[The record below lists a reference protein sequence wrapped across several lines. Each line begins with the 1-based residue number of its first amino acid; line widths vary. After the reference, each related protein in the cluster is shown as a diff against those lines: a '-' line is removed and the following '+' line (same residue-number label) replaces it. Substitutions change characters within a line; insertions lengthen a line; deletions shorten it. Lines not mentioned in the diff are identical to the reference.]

1 MEGTPFGRY
10 RLVRVLGRGGMG
22 EVWQAYDT
30 TMNRVVALKVL
41 PANLADDDTYQRR
54 FRREAQM
61 AAGLD
66 EPHIVPIHDF
76 GEIDGRLYVTMR
88 LIEGKTVHELLE
100 DGPLSPQRAVVIVEQ
115 IAAALNAA
123 HRVGLVHGDV
133 KPSNILVTDEDFAY
147 LIDFGIARTAGAT
160 KLTSTGSTI
169 GTLAYMAPERLST
182 DSSDSRADIYA
193 LTCVLHEC
201 LTGAQPFPGDSM
213 ERQVAGHLSLPPP
226 RPSTLRPGVP
236 PGMDQVV
243 ATGMAKN
250 PDNRYATTR
259 DLAAAARAALTAPG
273 MPAVHDQPTAAGS
286 WPPPPPTQ
294 APVPYPATP
303 PMSHQQ
309 WPALPAPAWH
319 PAPTAPQPWWRG
331 PAILI
336 PIGLLGMLGVAAVAV
351 VLVLNARS
359 EDSGQQVAV
368 PTTGSRTSTTASSK
382 PSAAP
387 TYSSPAPT
395 ATQAGEKP
403 SQLQTADGL
412 AALLDTIRAKF
423 ADTMGF
429 QLVVYPTYAVLDRV
443 DPTNSHIEHSYTYR
457 GDSWQEWGPPTDT
470 SSFDVLADL
479 GAIDVPGVAATL
491 ADAPQKLGAP
501 DGSGVYLIVEG
512 TGASE
517 ATGEGTGASEAT
529 GGGTGE
535 LELAVHSTAPGT
547 GFMQVNPD
555 GSIKKVFPP

>member
-1 MEGTPFGRY
+1 MDGTPFGRY

-22 EVWQAYDT
+22 EVWQAFDT

-88 LIEGKTVHELLE
+88 LIEGKTVHELLQ
-100 DGPLSPQRAVVIVEQ
+100 DGPLSPQRAVAIVEQ

-123 HRVGLVHGDV
+123 HRVGLVHRDV

-182 DSSDSRADIYA
+182 DSSDARADIYA

-201 LTGAQPFPGDSM
+201 LTGVQPFPGDSM

-250 PDNRYATTR
+250 PDHRYATTR
-259 DLAAAARAALTAPG
+259 DLAAAARAALTAPAA
-273 MPAVHDQPTAAGS
+273 PAPAAHDQPTAAGS
-286 WPPPPPTQ
+286 WPPPPPP
-294 APVPYPATP
+294 APVPYPTTP

-309 WPALPAPAWH
+309 WPAAPAPAWQ
-319 PAPTAPQPWWRG
+319 PAPTTQPWWRG

-359 EDSGQQVAV
+359 QDSGQQVAA
-368 PTTGSRTSTTASSK
+368 PTAGSRTSTAASPKPTAS
-382 PSAAP
+382 P
-387 TYSSPAPT
+387 TYSSTVPT
-395 ATQAGEKP
+395 ATQAAEKP

-429 QLVVYPTYAVLDRV
+429 QLVVYPTYAILDRV
-443 DPTNSHIEHSYTYR
+443 DPTNSHVEHSFMYR
-457 GDSWQEWGPPTDT
+457 GDGWQEWGSATST

-479 GAIDVPGVAATL
+479 GAINVPGVAATL

-512 TGASE
+512 TGA
-517 ATGEGTGASEAT
+517 TGEGSE
-529 GGGTGE
+529 GGG

-555 GSIKKVFPP
+555 GSIKQVFPP

>member
-1 MEGTPFGRY
+1 VEGTPFGRY

-30 TMNRVVALKVL
+30 AMNRVVALKVL

-88 LIEGKTVHELLE
+88 LIDGKTIHELLE
-100 DGPLSPQRAVVIVEQ
+100 DGPLAPARAVGIIEQ

-123 HRVGLVHGDV
+123 HRVGLVHRDV

-169 GTLAYMAPERLST
+169 GTLSYMAPERLST
-182 DSSDSRADIYA
+182 DSSDARADIYA

-201 LTGAQPFPGDSM
+201 LTGSQPFPGDSV
-213 ERQVAGHLSLPPP
+213 ERQIAGHLTLPPP
-226 RPSTLRPGVP
+226 RPSTMRPGIP
-236 PGMDQVV
+236 PHLDQVI

-250 PDNRYATTR
+250 PEHRYATTR
-259 DLAAAARAALTAPG
+259 DLAVAARAALSTPAAPVAPTA
-273 MPAVHDQPTAAGS
+273 HQQPTAAAQ
-286 WPPPPPTQ
+286 WPPPAPPPQPT
-294 APVPYPATP
+294 PVPYPTTP
-303 PMSHQQ
+303 PPHQQ
-309 WPALPAPAWH
+309 WPGPQAAAWQPAQ
-319 PAPTAPQPWWRG
+319 TAQPWWRG

-336 PIGLLGMLGVAAVAV
+336 PIGLLVVAV
-351 VLVLNARS
+351 IAVVAIVLIIGG
-359 EDSGQQVAV
+359 DSGKPPGQQVAD
-368 PTTGSRTSTTASSK
+368 PTTGRRTSAPVTTKPTTPQTNSSTAP
-382 PSAAP
+382 PSSQAP
-387 TYSSPAPT
+387 AGPA
-395 ATQAGEKP
+395 E
-403 SQLQTADGL
+403 LQTADGL
-412 AALLDTIRAKF
+412 AALLETIRAKF

-429 QLVVYPTYAVLDRV
+429 QMVVYPTYAILDRV
-443 DPTNSHIEHSYTYR
+443 DPTNSHVEHSFMYR
-457 GDSWQEWGPPTDT
+457 GDSWQEWGSATST

-479 GAIDVPGVAATL
+479 GAINVPAVAATL
-491 ADAPQKLGAP
+491 ADAPMKLGAP

-512 TGASE
+512 AE
-517 ATGEGTGASEAT
+517 
-529 GGGTGE
+529 GGG

-547 GFMQVNPD
+547 GFMQVNAD
-555 GSIKKVFPP
+555 GSIKQVFPP

>member
-1 MEGTPFGRY
+1 VDGTPFGRY

-88 LIEGKTVHELLE
+88 LIEGKTVHELLQ
-100 DGPLSPQRAVVIVEQ
+100 DGPLSPQRSVAIVEQ

-123 HRVGLVHGDV
+123 HRVGLVHRDV
-133 KPSNILVTDEDFAY
+133 KPSNILVTEEDFAY

-182 DSSDSRADIYA
+182 DNSDARADIYA

-201 LTGAQPFPGDSM
+201 LTGVQPFPGDSM

-236 PGMDQVV
+236 PGMDQVI

-259 DLAAAARAALTAPG
+259 DLAAAARAALTAPAP
-273 MPAVHDQPTAAGS
+273 PAAHDQPTAAGS
-286 WPPPPPTQ
+286 WPPP
-294 APVPYPATP
+294 APAVTYPATP
-303 PMSHQQ
+303 PAPHQQ
-309 WPALPAPAWH
+309 WPGVPAPAWQ
-319 PAPTAPQPWWRG
+319 PAPTAQQPWWRG

-336 PIGLLGMLGVAAVAV
+336 PIGLLGVIGVAAVAV

-359 EDSGQQVAV
+359 EDSGQQVAA
-368 PTTGSRTSTTASSK
+368 PTAGSRTSTAASSK
-382 PSAAP
+382 AP
-387 TYSSPAPT
+387 VTQTYSSPAPT
-395 ATQAGEKP
+395 ATQAAERP

-423 ADTMGF
+423 ADTMGY
-429 QLVVYPTYAVLDRV
+429 QLVVYPTYAIIDRA
-443 DPTNSHIEHSYTYR
+443 DPTNSHVEQSYTYR
-457 GDSWQEWGPPTDT
+457 GDGWQEWGSPTST

-479 GAIDVPGVAATL
+479 GAIDVRGVAATL

-517 ATGEGTGASEAT
+517 GTGEGTGASE
-529 GGGTGE
+529 GTGE
-535 LELAVHSTAPGT
+535 GSEGGGLELAVHSTSPGT

-555 GSIKKVFPP
+555 GSIKQVFPP